1 MKWVGIAVVALAAA
15 AFLLRP
21 RPAAFDMKAKLAEIA
36 KNEGTW
42 DNQWDHAKEKIAE
55 LEAGLAKERDPIKI
69 FQIRREIARHQLYEG
84 TNEEAIAGFQSL
96 LDEYRAQMPP
106 PAAEALEGELAFA
119 WFRLG
124 ETENC
129 AMHHNADSCLLPIR
143 RGGMHHLPRGST
155 EAVKHYAALLADP
168 AIDSENAY
176 SYRWL
181 LNLGYMTLGGYPEK
195 VPKQWLIPPAAF
207 ASGSDIGRFEDV
219 AADRGIAEFGA
230 AGGLILEDF
239 DNDGALDVLVSH
251 MGVEDQLEYFH
262 NDGKGHFTRRTKEA
276 GLTGIV
282 GGIDMFQ
289 ADYDNDGCIDVFIP
303 RGGWLHDHGK
313 FPASLLHNNC
323 DGTFTDVTAKAGL
336 LAYGPSMTATWAD
349 FDGDGYLDLFVGYEI
364 DRKNVNWPPETRNF
378 ALYLNNRDGTFRD
391 ASAESGIMLDGVVKA
406 SVSGDYDND
415 GRPDIYVSLLGK
427 PNKLYRN
434 LGGGKFEDVTARAGV
449 AEPVMSFT
457 TWFFDYDNDGWPDI
471 FVTGYFATL
480 SDVAREVLGDKANA
494 RGERPRLYHNNRDGT
509 FTDMSREAHLDQLLL
524 TMGANFGDL
533 DNDGYPDFYLGTGA
547 SILTALVPN
556 RMFHNVEGRTFEDVT
571 TSGGFG
577 HLQKGHGVA
586 FGDVQ
591 HFENLAVDRTYQI
604 REDQSALAAR

>member
-21 RPAAFDMKAKLAEIA
+21 RPVAFDMKAKLAEIA

-155 EAVKHYAALLADP
+155 EAVKRYAALLADP
-168 AIDSENAY
+168 AIDSESAY

-219 AADRGIAEFGA
+219 AA
-230 AGGLILEDF
+230 
-239 DNDGALDVLVSH
+239 
-251 MGVEDQLEYFH
+251 
-262 NDGKGHFTRRTKEA
+262 
-276 GLTGIV
+276 
-282 GGIDMFQ
+282 
-289 ADYDNDGCIDVFIP
+289 
-303 RGGWLHDHGK
+303 
-313 FPASLLHNNC
+313 
-323 DGTFTDVTAKAGL
+323 
-336 LAYGPSMTATWAD
+336 
-349 FDGDGYLDLFVGYEI
+349 
-364 DRKNVNWPPETRNF
+364 
-378 ALYLNNRDGTFRD
+378 
-391 ASAESGIMLDGVVKA
+391 
-406 SVSGDYDND
+406 
-415 GRPDIYVSLLGK
+415 
-427 PNKLYRN
+427 
-434 LGGGKFEDVTARAGV
+434 
-449 AEPVMSFT
+449 
-457 TWFFDYDNDGWPDI
+457 
-471 FVTGYFATL
+471 
-480 SDVAREVLGDKANA
+480 
-494 RGERPRLYHNNRDGT
+494 
-509 FTDMSREAHLDQLLL
+509 
-524 TMGANFGDL
+524 
-533 DNDGYPDFYLGTGA
+533 
-547 SILTALVPN
+547 
-556 RMFHNVEGRTFEDVT
+556 
-571 TSGGFG
+571 
-577 HLQKGHGVA
+577 
-586 FGDVQ
+586 
-591 HFENLAVDRTYQI
+591 
-604 REDQSALAAR
+604 